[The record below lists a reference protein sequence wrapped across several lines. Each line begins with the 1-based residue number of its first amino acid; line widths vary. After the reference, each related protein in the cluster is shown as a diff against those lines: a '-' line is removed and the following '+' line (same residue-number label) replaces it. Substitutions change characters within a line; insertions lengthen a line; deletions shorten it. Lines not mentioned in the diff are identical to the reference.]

1 MTQHGH
7 HQAPVVYPPPPA
19 PYPPPGQP
27 PPAAYPPPQSVVYPP
42 PRPPRSY
49 PPPVQ
54 GYPQGQY
61 VAPPP
66 VAYPMKNGHQPPP
79 PPARSNHRGSGFC
92 RGWPRSNE
100 RRPKERIRLD
110 MRLCFVANTPSHSSK
125 ERDLN
130 PMNILFF
137 NVTKSSSLMGEK

>member
-7 HQAPVVYPPPPA
+7 HQGPGEFCCPMVYGLL
-19 PYPPPGQP
+19 YFGVSSSISTV
-27 PPAAYPPPQSVVYPP
+27 PAAGPATICSLSPTTQCGLST

-54 GYPQGQY
+54 GYPQAQY

-92 RGWPRSNE
+92 RGCCAALCCCCL
-100 RRPKERIRLD
+100 LD
-110 MRLCFVANTPSHSSK
+110 MCF
-125 ERDLN
+125 
-130 PMNILFF
+130 
-137 NVTKSSSLMGEK
+137 